1 MAGDGDKAQQGR
13 VAAVVT
19 GLVIAVADGRYG
31 DAGLLVDGLGPGDAG
46 EAVRQL
52 AGLVVDLARHDGHTA
67 TAISKAFGDLA
78 LDQAAGRNWG
88 SA

>member
-1 MAGDGDKAQQGR
+1 MAGNGDKAQQAR

-19 GLVIAVADGRYG
+19 GIVIAVADGRYA
-31 DAGLLVDGLGPGDAG
+31 DAGLLADGLSPGDAG

-67 TAISKAFGDLA
+67 EAISKAFGDLA
-78 LDQAAGRNWG
+78 LDQAAAAGR
-88 SA
+88 